1 MNTVSE
7 WLLDL
12 NSNIPMMRE
21 CYIQIKLPAD
31 FTFLMESIQ
40 ASGIFLP
47 KSTQSILFTNDIT
60 IVPATP
66 QDLKTTITFAGCNQD
81 SSLGERASGSLFIR
95 SIRTQKGIKDSD

>member
-1 MNTVSE
+1 MSPSNSSVNTVSE

-40 ASGIFLP
+40 ATGIFLP

-60 IVPATP
+60 ILPGTP
-66 QDLKTTITFAGCNQD
+66 QDLRTSLTFAGCNQD
-81 SSLGERASGSLFIR
+81 SSLGERA
-95 SIRTQKGIKDSD
+95 